1 MKTLVEAVNDGLHT
15 EMARDASVM
24 VMGEDVGTLGG
35 VFRATAGLRDRFG
48 SDRCVDTPLAEA
60 GILGAAVGLAMAGF
74 RPVCEMQYDAFSYP
88 CLDQLICHVGRYRW
102 RTGGTMEFP
111 ITVRMPYGGRVRA
124 PELHDDSP
132 EAYYVHTPGDQGR
145 DPVDAGR
152 REGPSGR
159 GDPRRRP
166 GRRCSSPSSSTGRR
180 AARCRRASTW
190 CRSGR
195 PGSRARAPT

>member
-15 EMARDASVM
+15 EMARDASVL

-48 SDRCVDTPLAEA
+48 RDRCVDTPLAEA

-102 RTGGTMEFP
+102 RTGGAMEFP
-111 ITVRMPYGGRVRA
+111 ITVRMPYGGRRA
-124 PELHDDSP
+124 
-132 EAYYVHTPGDQGR
+132 R
-145 DPVDAGR
+145 AG
-152 REGPSGR
+152 
-159 GDPRRRP
+159 
-166 GRRCSSPSSSTGRR
+166 
-180 AARCRRASTW
+180 AARRLARGATTST
-190 CRSGR
+190 R
-195 PGSRARAPT
+195 PGSRSRSRRRRPTPRAFSPRRSATPTRS